1 MIRPLTQF
9 HQQLINRLND
19 VGLKWG
25 KMEAEILAQASG
37 CQEFVQGLLLIALV
51 TAPVQSKEAT
61 RPKEWSRRQRE
72 QLSHNRGF
80 KLIGGT
86 V

>member
-1 MIRPLTQF
+1 VIRSLTQF

-51 TAPVQSKEAT
+51 TAPVQSMEAT
-61 RPKEWSRRQRE
+61 RPKE
-72 QLSHNRGF
+72 
-80 KLIGGT
+80 
-86 V
+86 